1 MRKLLD
7 RAFTVRRLRD
17 LESEVDVLARDLI
30 EATPDSRQRDIAQ
43 MVMVF
48 QSLIGERRANPGPRL
63 VSAVVNA
70 GVDGAHLADQDI
82 VGFNMLLL
90 IFGNERV
97 GSFLLRGFHHLWPEW
112 PELRG

>member
-1 MRKLLD
+1 MN
-7 RAFTVRRLRD
+7 T
-17 LESEVDVLARDLI
+17 E
-30 EATPDSRQRDIAQ
+30 
-43 MVMVF
+43 
-48 QSLIGERRANPGPRL
+48 
-63 VSAVVNA
+63 
-70 GVDGAHLADQDI
+70 VDGAQLADQFI